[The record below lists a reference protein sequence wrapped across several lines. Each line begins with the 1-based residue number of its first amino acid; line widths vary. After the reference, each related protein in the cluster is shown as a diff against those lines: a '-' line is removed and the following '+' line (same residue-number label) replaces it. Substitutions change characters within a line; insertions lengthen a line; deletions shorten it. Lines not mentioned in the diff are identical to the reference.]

1 MTDKGKRPTW
11 QELDEAETLITE
23 QTLIQSGVL
32 PPKTVL
38 DAATCG
44 NCRWPSMELKP
55 YRRGHID
62 STGLCPGCIARAD
75 ALFDAWER
83 GEPVSKPRADWDD
96 DVFARARRGQGA

>member
-1 MTDKGKRPTW
+1 MTGQKRPTW
-11 QELDEAETLITE
+11 QEIDEAEHLITE
-23 QTLIQSGVL
+23 QHLIHSGAL
-32 PPKTVL
+32 PPKF
-38 DAATCG
+38 DPAAPKCG
-44 NCRWPSMELKP
+44 ACRWPSMELKP
-55 YRRGHID
+55 YKRGHID